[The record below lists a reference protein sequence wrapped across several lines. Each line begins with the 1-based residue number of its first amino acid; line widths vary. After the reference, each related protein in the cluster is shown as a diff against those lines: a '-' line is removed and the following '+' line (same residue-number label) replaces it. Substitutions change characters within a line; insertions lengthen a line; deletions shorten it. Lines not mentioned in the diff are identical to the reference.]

1 MTTSVVTRSLRC
13 LSWQHSP
20 IGLLSSVS
28 CTMCSGPICP
38 STRGFIRISFCSS
51 RSRTPTFAFP
61 KGASDIV
68 SHKCRKFTLS
78 LMMYCI
84 ALGSYLPVFCFYLR
98 SMYVFHVAMQKQF
111 LLKVGLLSTV
121 CNMFSVLYFV
131 TYFVSCHV

>member
-1 MTTSVVTRSLRC
+1 
-13 LSWQHSP
+13 
-20 IGLLSSVS
+20 
-28 CTMCSGPICP
+28 
-38 STRGFIRISFCSS
+38 
-51 RSRTPTFAFP
+51 
-61 KGASDIV
+61 
-68 SHKCRKFTLS
+68 
-78 LMMYCI
+78 MYCI